1 MLENFDTYIKPYFL
15 KDVVFTLKNK
25 SYKKGK
31 LINYKL
37 SGCYLS
43 FIVHTSKKRET
54 FEIPVP
60 FAIKNTIEGIVLDYS
75 FDSLAE
81 QDFELLVNIKTI
93 TQVKKCKFYN
103 TLLTLSVL
111 K

>member
-1 MLENFDTYIKPYFL
+1 MLENLDSYIKPYFL
-15 KDVVFTLKNK
+15 KDVIFTLKNK
-25 SYKKGK
+25 PYKKGK

-43 FIVHTSKKRET
+43 FIVHTIKKKET
-54 FEIPVP
+54 FEIPFP
-60 FAIKNTIEGIVLDYS
+60 YAIKNTEKEIILDYS
-75 FDSLAE
+75 FNALAE
-81 QDFELLVNIKTI
+81 QDFDLLINLRST

-103 TLLTLSVL
+103 TLLTISIL

>member
-1 MLENFDTYIKPYFL
+1 MLENLDSYIKPYFL

-25 SYKKGK
+25 PYKKGK

-43 FIVHTSKKRET
+43 FIVLTAKKRET
-54 FEIPVP
+54 FEIPFP
-60 FAIKNTIEGIVLDYS
+60 YAIVNTEREITLDYT

-81 QDFELLVNIKTI
+81 QDFELLINLRSA

-103 TLLTLSVL
+103 TLMTISIL